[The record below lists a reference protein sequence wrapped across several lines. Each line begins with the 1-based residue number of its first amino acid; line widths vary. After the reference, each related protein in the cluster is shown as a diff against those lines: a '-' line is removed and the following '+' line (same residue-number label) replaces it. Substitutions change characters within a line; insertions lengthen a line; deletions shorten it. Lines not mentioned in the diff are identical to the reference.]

1 MTTDYY
7 EVLGVSRS
15 SSQDDIK
22 KAYRKLA
29 IKYHPD
35 KNPDKKEE
43 YEAKFK
49 ELSEA
54 YAVLSDPDKRS
65 HYDRFGKDGPS
76 MEAFNPHDIFKNFF
90 GGASPFGFGGDGPN
104 DNEDQVE
111 KIRVSLDKI
120 YTGSVIK
127 HTYSRQISCVG
138 CSGTGAIDKMDRVC
152 KKCNGRKM
160 MTVVKQIGP
169 MIQQFQSQC
178 DQCRGTG
185 GQTIPREKIC
195 DQCRGSKMVNEICHL
210 NINVPKG
217 VSEDQP
223 IVYDGKGN
231 YKNGR
236 YQRLVVV
243 IITEDHPHFK
253 RGVGIQNICEANPLH
268 LLCNVKVDVARLM
281 CRDVISIP
289 SLNKGENLYI
299 QPDLQDLN
307 KSIVVV
313 QGKGLRD
320 DKGNTGDLFVRFE
333 IMNPVLSENMKSIM
347 SKSTETSNPIL
358 SCINCEEYRRRG
370 GGGGPRRRQQPQHPE
385 GMHHQQCA
393 QQ

>member
-7 EVLGVSRS
+7 EVLGVSRD

-54 YAVLSDPDKRS
+54 YAVLSDQDKRS

-76 MEAFNPHDIFKNFF
+76 MEAFNPHDIFRNFF
-90 GGASPFGFGGDGPN
+90 GGGSPFGSFGDMHGHGSN

-111 KIRVSLDKI
+111 KIRVPLDKI

-127 HTYSRQISCVG
+127 HTYSRQISCGG
-138 CSGTGAIDKMDRVC
+138 CAGTGAIDKMDRVC

-169 MIQQFQSQC
+169 MIQQFQTQC
-178 DQCRGTG
+178 DQCKGTG
-185 GQTIPREKIC
+185 GQTIPKEKVC
-195 DQCRGSKMVNEICHL
+195 NQCRGSKIVNEICHIS
-210 NINVPKG
+210 INVPKG

-223 IVYDGKGN
+223 IIYDGKGN

-236 YQRLVVV
+236 NQRLVVI

-253 RGVGIQNICEANPLH
+253 RGVGIQNICDTDPLN
-268 LLCNVKVDVARLM
+268 LLYTTTIDVARLM

-289 SLNKGENLYI
+289 SLNRDENIYI
-299 QPDLQDLN
+299 RPDLQDLN

-313 QGKGLRD
+313 QGKGLSD
-320 DKGNTGDLFVRFE
+320 DKGNTGDLFVRFH
-333 IMNPVLSENMKSIM
+333 IMNPVLSENMKSM
-347 SKSTETSNPIL
+347 LGYKPTETYPVS
-358 SCINCEEYRRRG
+358 SCINCDKYRQRA
-370 GGGGPRRRQQPQHPE
+370 RRQQQQQHPE
-385 GMHHQQCA
+385 GMHHQQCS